1 MAFYYGGIL
10 EGVMA
15 ADARKTAADDRRINQ
30 ERYDR
35 DQKRSDERWALTQEQ
50 FGFTKDQAAQ
60 AENIR
65 RSESALKLLKATGF
79 DEALTNTAEFK
90 SNILY
95 LGNALGDT
103 EGASDLIANLSR
115 NPTTLS
121 TTTKAIKEI
130 QKKRTGKISPEELIE
145 GIEVISENADD
156 PDFMSRLSEYKDLRT
171 AILMGSLKGLS
182 GSEYSD
188 TIEKLSGLGQYVPP
202 SIAVNID
209 PALYGNFD
217 PAVLKR
223 QQTLFNEG
231 VLSLANQ
238 ALNSVGQGSEEYGR
252 ISNEI
257 NNFKDNPIPLQNRF
271 GYFVTQQLKDD
282 PNNAYLFEQKID
294 PSVSKYT
301 IPLRAIEILVNEI
314 DPVRKQ
320 QAINDF
326 NEEYGQGVAEY
337 FLSSQSN

>member
-1 MAFYYGGIL
+1 
-10 EGVMA
+10 A
-15 ADARKTAADDRRINQ
+15 ADAKKAADEDRRINQ

-35 DQKRSDERWALTQEQ
+35 DQKRTDERWALTQEQ

-103 EGASDLIANLSR
+103 EGASDFIAALSR

-121 TTTKAIKEI
+121 TTTKAIKEM
-130 QKKRTGKISPEELIE
+130 QKKRGVNISPEELIE

-156 PDFMSRLSEYKDLRT
+156 PDFMSRLDKFKDLRT
-171 AILMGSLKGLS
+171 AILMGSLQGLS
-182 GSEYSD
+182 GEQYSD
-188 TIEKLSGLGQYVPP
+188 TISKLAELGQYTPP

-209 PALYGNFD
+209 PALYGGFD

-238 ALNSVGQGSEEYGR
+238 ALNSVGQGSE
-252 ISNEI
+252 
-257 NNFKDNPIPLQNRF
+257 
-271 GYFVTQQLKDD
+271 
-282 PNNAYLFEQKID
+282 
-294 PSVSKYT
+294 
-301 IPLRAIEILVNEI
+301 
-314 DPVRKQ
+314 
-320 QAINDF
+320 
-326 NEEYGQGVAEY
+326 
-337 FLSSQSN
+337 

>member
-10 EGVMA
+10 EGIMA
-15 ADARKTAADDRRINQ
+15 ADAKKAAAEDRRINQ

-35 DQKRSDERWALTQEQ
+35 EQARADERWALTQEQ

-103 EGASDLIANLSR
+103 EGASDLIADLSR

-121 TTTKAIKEI
+121 TTTKAIKEM
-130 QKKRTGKISPEELIE
+130 QKKRGVNISPEELIE

-156 PDFMSRLSEYKDLRT
+156 PDFMSRLEKFKDLRT
-171 AILMGSLKGLS
+171 AILMGSLQGLS
-182 GSEYSD
+182 GEQYSD
-188 TIEKLSGLGQYVPP
+188 TISKLAELGQYTPP

-209 PALYGNFD
+209 PALYGGFD

-257 NNFKDNPIPLQNRF
+257 NNFKNNPIPLQNRF

-282 PNNAYLFEQKID
+282 PNNAYLFEQKTD
-294 PSVSKYT
+294 PSISKYT
-301 IPLRAIEILVNEI
+301 IPPRAIEILVNEV

-326 NEEYGQGVAEY
+326 NEEYGQGMAEY
-337 FLSSQSN
+337 FLNPQSN